1 MIRKL
6 VPVDGS
12 DQSCRAAAWADK
24 VAARTG
30 DDLTL
35 LYVFDLNAAEAMA
48 LANLTREEI
57 AERIAAQ
64 AAPSFE
70 KARAAMRSETEAE
83 TLAVI
88 GNPADEIIGIASAN
102 SYDHIIMGSRGL
114 SGFQELMLGSV
125 SEKVLRRAHCA
136 VTIVR

>member
-12 DQSCRAAAWADK
+12 EQSCRAAAWADME
-24 VAARTG
+24 ASRTG
-30 DDLTL
+30 DEVTL
-35 LYVFDLNAAEAMA
+35 LHVFDLNAAEAMA
-48 LANLTREEI
+48 LSHLTREEI
-57 AERIAAQ
+57 AERIAAH

-70 KARAAMRSETEAE
+70 KATAAMTLGTEPK

-88 GNPADEIIGIASAN
+88 GSPADEIIDIAHRQGYN
-102 SYDHIIMGSRGL
+102 HIIMGSRGL
-114 SGFQELMLGSV
+114 SGFRELMLGSV

-136 VTIVR
+136 VTIIR